1 MARQLLSIFHPFNP
15 HMDYFQVKFNKF
27 DSAGLPMK
35 IKTLHDKEL
44 ELLEKVLAKTN
55 WNLEKASRLLQIS
68 LSQVK
73 KKIRA
78 HGLRKPESSS

>member
-1 MARQLLSIFHPFNP
+1 
-15 HMDYFQVKFNKF
+15 
-27 DSAGLPMK
+27 MK

-44 ELLEKVLAKTN
+44 ELLECVLAKTN

-73 KKIRA
+73 QKIRM
-78 HGLRKPESSS
+78 HGLRKPERPS